1 MFKENNLIKK
11 LEKENVENSAYLL
24 KGSFLGE
31 KTSEKNMTL
40 ALLGALAEIA
50 EEFTKVK
57 IKNKN
62 LLNDYLII
70 NNLKQICLGKVPNL
84 SSLLNWF
91 CLEILKKANIIEE
104 KIKEK
109 EINNIKDYIVYLYES
124 EEFSDLYK
132 NVKNKLNEF
141 IDYQYDEL
149 INSLQ
154 DFKLENYSI
163 FDFLKNEKSDFFKKK
178 LINEKIEKIKEIE
191 HTFIEWLFDEEIK
204 NLVIKNIKSD
214 LDLFDL
220 IKLKKEKLLNF

>member
-11 LEKENVENSAYLL
+11 LEEENSQNSAYLL

-91 CLEILKKANIIEE
+91 YLEILKKANIIEE

>member
-50 EEFTKVK
+50 EEFTKIK

-70 NNLKQICLGKVPNL
+70 NNLKQISLGKVPNL

-149 INSLQ
+149 INSLEN
-154 DFKLENYSI
+154 FKLENYSI

>member
-70 NNLKQICLGKVPNL
+70 NNLKQISLGKVPNL

>member
-91 CLEILKKANIIEE
+91 YLEILKKANIIEE

-149 INSLQ
+149 INSLEN
-154 DFKLENYSI
+154 FKLENYSI

>member
-104 KIKEK
+104 KIKQK

-124 EEFSDLYK
+124 EEFSDFYK

-149 INSLQ
+149 INSLEN
-154 DFKLENYSI
+154 FKLENYSI

>member
-11 LEKENVENSAYLL
+11 LEEENSQNSAYLL

-91 CLEILKKANIIEE
+91 YLEILKKANIIEE
-104 KIKEK
+104 KIKQK

-149 INSLQ
+149 INSLEN
-154 DFKLENYSI
+154 FKLENYSI

>member
-70 NNLKQICLGKVPNL
+70 NNLKQISLGKVPNL

-149 INSLQ
+149 INSLEN
-154 DFKLENYSI
+154 FKLENYSI

>member
-91 CLEILKKANIIEE
+91 YLEILKKANIIEE

-124 EEFSDLYK
+124 EEFSDFYK

>member
-11 LEKENVENSAYLL
+11 LEEENSQNSAYLL

-149 INSLQ
+149 INSLEN
-154 DFKLENYSI
+154 FKLENYSI

>member
-91 CLEILKKANIIEE
+91 YLEILKKANIIEE

>member
-11 LEKENVENSAYLL
+11 LEEENSQNSAYLL

-70 NNLKQICLGKVPNL
+70 NNLKQISLGKVPNL

-149 INSLQ
+149 INSLEN
-154 DFKLENYSI
+154 FKLENYSI

>member
-50 EEFTKVK
+50 EEFTKIK

-91 CLEILKKANIIEE
+91 YLEILKKANIIEE

-149 INSLQ
+149 INSLEN
-154 DFKLENYSI
+154 FKLENYSI

>member
-70 NNLKQICLGKVPNL
+70 NNLKQISLGKVPNL

-149 INSLQ
+149 INSLEN
-154 DFKLENYSI
+154 FKLENYSI

-178 LINEKIEKIKEIE
+178 LIKEKIEKIKEIE

>member
-70 NNLKQICLGKVPNL
+70 NNLKQISLGKVPNL

-124 EEFSDLYK
+124 EEFSDFYK

>member
-149 INSLQ
+149 INSLEN
-154 DFKLENYSI
+154 FKLENYSI

>member
-91 CLEILKKANIIEE
+91 YLEILKKANIIEE

-124 EEFSDLYK
+124 EEFSDFYK

-149 INSLQ
+149 INSLEN
-154 DFKLENYSI
+154 FKLENYSI

-178 LINEKIEKIKEIE
+178 LIKEKIEKIKEIE